1 MLETIRQ
8 ATQTWLAKAILVV
21 ITVPFALW
29 GIESYIR
36 TDPKLES
43 VAKVGKVE
51 ISQNE
56 FNEAV
61 RGQIEQMKRQFG
73 GQVDTNL
80 LDTPEMRK
88 SILDS
93 LVDQKLFA
101 QVALTSGATVS
112 DAALRDKIASEVPF
126 QRDGQFSPEQYQS
139 FLKSQGMSSVAFEAL
154 VRKDLERNQFAGS
167 LLNTHFVSTASVEAY
182 RAASEQSREVAVINF
197 TPEQFNANVKITTE
211 QAKAEYEKNKTNY
224 TIPEQVRAEYVELS
238 AEALAPTITV
248 PAEEVKAYY
257 EANSS
262 RFIQKEER
270 KASHILINAAKDAKD
285 DVKKAAKAK
294 ADEIFAQAKKDP
306 KSFADL
312 AKKNS
317 QDPGSANNGG
327 DLGFFGRGQ
336 MVKPFEDAAFGAKK
350 DDLVG
355 PVLSDFGYHII
366 VVKDIRPEKGKSLA
380 EATPEIEGE
389 LKKTKASR
397 KFAEVSEKFA
407 NAAYEQSGSLKGAA
421 EVAPGL
427 TIKQSQW
434 MSKMGG
440 IPPFNNPKLSAAL
453 FGDEVLKNKR
463 NTEAVDIGQNTL
475 VVARL
480 LESKPATVRPFEE
493 VEKSIVAKLTREEAG
508 KLAKK
513 EGETKLALA
522 KEGKGDVKWPAVLA
536 VSRANPGGLGPHV
549 IDAALKADTAK
560 LPIVVGAENPSGGYS
575 LVQVTK
581 IVEPSAADEAKVKS
595 IKSRLA
601 QSMSQAEV
609 QSLVA
614 QARTETKVTL
624 AKDATAKKDQR

>member
-1 MLETIRQ
+1 MLEAIRQ

-167 LLNTHFVSTASVEAY
+167 LLNTHFVSNASVEAY

-211 QAKAEYEKNKTNY
+211 QAKAEYEKNKANY

-248 PAEEVKAYY
+248 PAEEVKAFY

-350 DDLVG
+350 DELIG

-397 KFAEVSEKFA
+397 EFAQMSEKFA
-407 NAAYEQSGSLKGAA
+407 NAAYEQSGSLEGAA
-421 EVAPGL
+421 KVAGL
-427 TIKQSQW
+427 KIKQSQW

-453 FGDEVLKNKR
+453 FGDEVMKNKR

-513 EGETKLALA
+513 EGEAKLALA

-549 IDAALKADTAK
+549 IDAALKADAAK
-560 LPIVVGAENPSGGYS
+560 LPVVVGAENPSGGYS

>member
-73 GQVDTNL
+73 GQVDSSL

-88 SILDS
+88 SMLDS
-93 LVDQKLFA
+93 LIDQKLFA
-101 QVALTSGATVS
+101 QVALSSGATVS
-112 DAALRDKIASEVPF
+112 DAALRDKIASEAPF
-126 QRDGQFSPEQYQS
+126 QRDGQFSPEQYQTY
-139 FLKSQGMSSVAFEAL
+139 LKSQGMSSVAFESL

-167 LLNTHFVSTASVEAY
+167 LLNTHFVAKTSVEAY
-182 RAASEQSREVAVINF
+182 RAASEQAREVAVINI
-197 TPEQFNANVKITTE
+197 TPEQFSAGVKISTE
-211 QAKAEYEKNKTNY
+211 QAKAEYEKNKANY

-238 AEALAPTITV
+238 ADALAPTIAI
-248 PAEEVKAYY
+248 PAEEVKAFY
-257 EANSS
+257 EANSA

-270 KASHILINAAKDAKD
+270 RASHILINAAKDAKD
-285 DVKKAAKAK
+285 EVKKAAKAK
-294 ADEIFAQAKKDP
+294 ADELFAQLKTDP
-306 KSFADL
+306 KSFAEL
-312 AKKNS
+312 AKKHS
-317 QDPGSANNGG
+317 QDTGSAVSGG

-350 DDLVG
+350 DELVG

-397 KFAEVSEKFA
+397 KFAEISEKFA

-421 EVAPGL
+421 EAAGL
-427 TIKQSQW
+427 TIKQSPW

-440 IPPFNNPKLSAAL
+440 IPPFNNPKLSSAL
-453 FGDEVLKNKR
+453 FSDEVMKNKR
-463 NTEAVDIGQNTL
+463 NTEAVDVGQNTL

-480 LESKPATVRPFEE
+480 LESKPAVVRPFEE

-513 EGETKLALA
+513 DGEAKLALA

-536 VSRANPGGLGPHV
+536 VSRANPGGLASY
-549 IDAALKADTAK
+549 ILDAALKADTAK
-560 LPIVVGAENPSGGYS
+560 LPIVVGVENPSGGYS

-581 IVEPSAADEAKVKS
+581 VVEPSAADEAKLATLKN
-595 IKSRLA
+595 RLA

-609 QSLVA
+609 QSLVS
-614 QARTETKVTL
+614 QARTETKVVV
-624 AKDATAKKDQR
+624 AKDATAKKDQ

>member
-29 GIESYIR
+29 GIESYVR
-36 TDPKLES
+36 TDPKLDS

-88 SILDS
+88 SMLDS
-93 LVDQKLFA
+93 LIDQKLFA
-101 QVALTSGATVS
+101 QVALSSGATVS
-112 DAALRDKIASEVPF
+112 DAALRERIASEAPF
-126 QRDGQFSPEQYQS
+126 QRDGQFSPEQYQLY
-139 FLKSQGMSSVAFEAL
+139 LKSQGMSAVAFENL

-167 LLNTHFVSTASVEAY
+167 LLNTHFVSNASVEAY
-182 RAASEQSREVAVINF
+182 RAASEQAREVSVVNF

-211 QAKAEYEKNKTNY
+211 QAKAEYEKNKANY

-238 AEALAPTITV
+238 ADALAPTITV
-248 PAEEVKAYY
+248 PPEEVKAFY
-257 EANSS
+257 EANAS

-270 KASHILINAAKDAKD
+270 KASHILINAAKDAKE

-294 ADEIFAQAKKDP
+294 ADEVFALAKKDP
-306 KSFADL
+306 KSFAEL
-312 AKKNS
+312 AKKYS

-327 DLGFFGRGQ
+327 DLGCFGRGQ

-350 DDLVG
+350 DELVG

-389 LKKTKASR
+389 LKKAKASR
-397 KFAEVSEKFA
+397 KFAEISEKFA

-421 EVAPGL
+421 DVAGL
-427 TIKQSQW
+427 TIRQSPW
-434 MSKMGG
+434 MSKTGG

-453 FGDEVLKNKR
+453 FSDEVLKNKR

-480 LESKPATVRPFEE
+480 LELKPSTVRPFEE
-493 VEKSIVAKLTREEAG
+493 VEKGIVAKLTREEAG

-513 EGETKLALA
+513 EGETRLAQA
-522 KEGKGDVKWPAVLA
+522 KEGKGDVKWPAALA
-536 VSRANPGGLGPHV
+536 VSRANPGGLFPHI
-549 IDAALKADTAK
+549 IDAALKADTSK
-560 LPIVVGAENPSGGYS
+560 LPVVVGVENPAGGYS
-575 LVQVTK
+575 LVQISKV
-581 IVEPSAADEAKVKS
+581 VEPSAADEAKLKS
-595 IKSRLA
+595 IKNRVA
-601 QSMSQAEV
+601 QTLSQAEV

-614 QARTETKVTL
+614 QARSATSVSV
-624 AKDATAKKDQR
+624 AKDATTRKDQR